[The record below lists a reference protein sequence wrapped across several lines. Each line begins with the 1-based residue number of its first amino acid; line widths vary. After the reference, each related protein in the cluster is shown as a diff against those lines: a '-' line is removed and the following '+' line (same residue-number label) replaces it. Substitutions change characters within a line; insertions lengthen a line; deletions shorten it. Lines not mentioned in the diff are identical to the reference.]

1 MTWISANWQVLFGG
15 VGTAVVAAVLG
26 YMLRKRKAEPEA
38 PPQNLEAGDHSN
50 NIQVGRDYKK

>member
-1 MTWISANWQVLFGG
+1 MTWISANWQILFGG

-26 YMLRKRKAEPEA
+26 YVLRKRKAEPEA
-38 PPQNLEAGDHSN
+38 PSQNLEAGDHSK